1 MPAETPRNR
10 GLANT
15 AGMAV
20 QQGGPDRCLFGKVTY
35 AMRYRQD
42 CNVRIASPREQARY
56 TLRLAALPPHRFP
69 ETMSVQ
75 NVKGRAATTAKLLVV
90 LLAFA
95 WGFNWISAAV
105 ALREVSPWSLRVVGS
120 SIGAATLFFAA
131 IITGYNLKVPRGEYI
146 HVMIAGF
153 FNVSAFQILS
163 SFAQLSGATS
173 RAIIITYS
181 MPIWTTMLSRVVL
194 GERLNAIR
202 WIAFVLCVVGVT
214 VLVWPLFEGGFPPF
228 VFYSLGCALSWSFA
242 TVYIKWA
249 RVTIEPLANAA
260 WQLLF
265 GMLFTVTGALVFEGL
280 PRIWPV
286 GVETVVAM
294 LYVGLFGVGLAH
306 FLWWAIVRRLPTIT
320 ASLGSLLVPVIGV
333 TASAIILGER
343 LTIPDVIGFTMI
355 FAAAAC
361 VLLQPNVQHDEMPE

>member
-1 MPAETPRNR
+1 
-10 GLANT
+10 
-15 AGMAV
+15 
-20 QQGGPDRCLFGKVTY
+20 
-35 AMRYRQD
+35 
-42 CNVRIASPREQARY
+42 
-56 TLRLAALPPHRFP
+56 
-69 ETMSVQ
+69 MSVQ

-120 SIGAATLFFAA
+120 SIGAATLFTAA
-131 IITGYNLKVPRGEYI
+131 IITGYNLKVPRAEYI

-202 WIAFVLCVVGVT
+202 WVAFVLCVVGLT
-214 VLVWPLFEGGFPPF
+214 VLVWPLFESGFPPF

-265 GMLFTVTGALVFEGL
+265 GMLFTITGALIFEGL

-286 GVETVVAM
+286 GVETIVAM

-333 TASAIILGER
+333 TASAIILGEH
-343 LTIPDVIGFTMI
+343 LTIPDVIGFAMI

-361 VLLQPNVQHDEMPE
+361 VLLQPDVQHDEMPE